1 MKKKVSA
8 LETAAAG
15 GEAVKVKA
23 GRKAATPEQKEAAAK
38 ARALEKEKAKNMRP
52 EVFVQYQG
60 GEVGVDALVEIGPGK
75 ALSGFAKKT
84 VPETP
89 VCAVETAAD
98 VEGLAEALRREVE
111 KKDAEREAKLQAAV
125 QKAKGE

>member
-60 GEVGVDALVEIGPGK
+60 GEVGVDALVE
-75 ALSGFAKKT
+75 
-84 VPETP
+84 
-89 VCAVETAAD
+89 
-98 VEGLAEALRREVE
+98 
-111 KKDAEREAKLQAAV
+111 AV
-125 QKAKGE
+125 QKSFREEKKRTPITSLKMYVKPEDGAVYYVINEKFEGKLSF

>member
-15 GEAVKVKA
+15 GEAVKAKT
-23 GRKAATPEQKEAAAK
+23 GRRAATPEEKEAAAK

-60 GEVGVDALVEIGPGK
+60 GEVSVDAL
-75 ALSGFAKKT
+75 
-84 VPETP
+84 
-89 VCAVETAAD
+89 
-98 VEGLAEALRREVE
+98 AE
-111 KKDAEREAKLQAAV
+111 AV
-125 QKAKGE
+125 QKSFREEKKRTPITSLKMYVKPEDGAVYYVINEKFEGKLSF

>member
-60 GEVGVDALVEIGPGK
+60 GEVSVDAL
-75 ALSGFAKKT
+75 
-84 VPETP
+84 
-89 VCAVETAAD
+89 
-98 VEGLAEALRREVE
+98 AE
-111 KKDAEREAKLQAAV
+111 AV
-125 QKAKGE
+125 QKSFREEKKRTPITSLKMYVKPEDGAVYYVINEKFEGKLSF